1 MQLNDLENF
10 IIICESKTL
19 YQAAQENF
27 TSQPALT
34 RSLHRL
40 ETQLDCTL
48 VSRKRGQKK
57 LILTQDGRWLYQEAK
72 SIRAQIEKIYGHMK
86 TKTKRPAIF
95 ISNLCSAY
103 TIQEELSQLVKYGT
117 IQQQGVP
124 NQNQWQSFQKSNCE
138 LGFIETSCK
147 EWIDTID
154 KKKYQVLAFRQ
165 DKIGIAINNQHP
177 LIKKNKPITQNDLSP
192 YSLMC
197 LTSNYPTGRIGLQFK
212 NQTHFSLNNIQMIND
227 LQTIKTLVSHTD
239 NFILITENKIGNR
252 SDLSFLELE
261 DYNEFIYTYIVVKI
275 NKVDEQTLTQ
285 IKNIFVNQKQIQ
297 HTVRWQHVKGNQS

>member
-72 SIRAQIEKIYGHMK
+72 CILAQIEKIYGHMK
-86 TKTKRPAIF
+86 AKTKRPAIF

-117 IQQQGVP
+117 IQQQREP
-124 NQNQWQSFQKSNCE
+124 HQNQWRAFQNSNCE

-147 EWIDTID
+147 DWLATLDQE
-154 KKKYQVLAFRQ
+154 KYQVLAFRQ
-165 DKIGIAINNQHP
+165 DKIGIAVNKQHP
-177 LIKKNKPITQNDLSP
+177 LTKKHKPITQKDLSP
-192 YSLMC
+192 YSLLC
-197 LTSNYPTGRIGLQFK
+197 LTSNYPTGTIGLQFK
-212 NQTHFSLNNIQMIND
+212 NQTHSIPHNTQMISD
-227 LQTIKTLVSHTD
+227 LQTIKTLISHTD
-239 NFILITENKIGNR
+239 NFVLITENKIGNR
-252 SDLSFLELE
+252 SDLSFLELD
-261 DYNEFIYTYIVVKI
+261 DYTEFIYTYIVVNR
-275 NKVDEQTLTQ
+275 NKVDEKTLTQ
-285 IKNIFVNQKQIQ
+285 ITNLFVNQ
-297 HTVRWQHVKGNQS
+297 NQSTPTMNWQSGRSDL